1 MSYQLPN
8 VSSHQIK
15 KKKLKLRYVKSHRQ
29 LNSSPSPLSHPQD
42 LFSNG
47 TKSLSPIL
55 TNFMFGSL
63 EIQWNYCDLF
73 LFFLKSDLAMEVET
87 AFSLR
92 LL

>member
-1 MSYQLPN
+1 MKKANVSNEIIKEYFSCHISYQMYRHIRL
-8 VSSHQIK
+8 K

-63 EIQWNYCDLF
+63 EIQ
-73 LFFLKSDLAMEVET
+73 
-87 AFSLR
+87 
-92 LL
+92 